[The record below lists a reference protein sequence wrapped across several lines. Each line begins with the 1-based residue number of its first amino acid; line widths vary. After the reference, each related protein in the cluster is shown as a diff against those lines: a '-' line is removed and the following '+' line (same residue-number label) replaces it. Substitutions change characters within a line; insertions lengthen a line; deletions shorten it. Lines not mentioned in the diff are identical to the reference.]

1 MKKTLCA
8 LVCISVLGCVMG
20 ASLQAWEVY
29 NRVLAVVNDQ
39 PIVESQLMKRFNHY
53 RELKKVPES
62 KVAYE
67 KSRLLDSFIE
77 DALFQQTAEEE
88 AIIVSDKKVDHFIE
102 NVMKRLNIEK
112 IDEFKK
118 KIEEDDN
125 MSFEEYRENIKR
137 SMTRELVMSIT
148 VGVSP
153 PSHKD
158 AREWYR
164 KNAHRVGYEVNIK
177 HIFMRP
183 RGRSMAE
190 EKRVNSAMR
199 DIRNKISGGSTFESL
214 AAQHSEDGAT
224 RGKGGSLG
232 WVRLSDIDR
241 YLAMQVFNMR
251 AGQISSVIKS
261 GEGYH
266 IVKFLGKRPVTY
278 ESIQGLIFNILYNKR
293 LARQVEKWAEQKKK
307 VSDIKIFMKDYTKR

>member
-1 MKKTLCA
+1 MVFTAVILCSPGGG
-8 LVCISVLGCVMG
+8 LR
-20 ASLQAWEVY
+20 AWEIFD
-29 NRVLAVVNDQ
+29 RVLAVVNDQ

-53 RELKKVPES
+53 REFKKIPES

-102 NVMKRLNIEK
+102 NVMKRLNIEN
-112 IDEFKK
+112 INEFKK

-153 PSHKD
+153 PTQK
-158 AREWYR
+158 AAKEWYR
-164 KNAHRVGYEVNIK
+164 KNAHRVGYEVYIK

-183 RGRSMAE
+183 RGRSMSE
-190 EKRVNSAMR
+190 EKRVNNEMR
-199 DIRNKISGGSTFESL
+199 DIRNKISQGSSFESL
-214 AAQHSEDGAT
+214 AARYSEDAAT
-224 RGKGGSLG
+224 RGNGGSFG
-232 WVRLSDIDR
+232 WVKLSDIDR

-251 AGQISSVIKS
+251 TGQISPVIKS

-293 LARQVEKWAEQKKK
+293 LARQVGKWAEQKKK

>member
-1 MKKTLCA
+1 MKKTVHIIVVAIA
-8 LVCISVLGCVMG
+8 LIGLMG
-20 ASLQAWEVY
+20 APLKAWEVY
-29 NRVLAVVNDQ
+29 DRVLAVVNDQ

-53 RELKKVPES
+53 RELKRIPQS

-102 NVMKRLNIEK
+102 KVMKRLNMNN

-125 MSFEEYRENIKR
+125 MSFDEYRDNIKR

-153 PSHKD
+153 PTNK
-158 AREWYR
+158 AAKAWYR
-164 KNAHRVGYEVNIK
+164 RNAHKVGYEVYIK

-183 RGRSMAE
+183 RNRSMAE
-190 EKRVNSAMR
+190 EKRVNSEMR
-199 DIRNKISGGSTFESL
+199 AIRNRLFRGSSFESL
-214 AAQHSEDGAT
+214 AAQYSEDTAT
-224 RGKGGSLG
+224 KGRGGSFG
-232 WVRLSDIDR
+232 WVKLADIDR

-251 AGQISSVIKS
+251 VGQISPVIKS

-266 IVKFLGKRPVTY
+266 IVKFFGKRPVTY
-278 ESIQGLIFNILYNKR
+278 ESIRGLIFNILYNKR
-293 LARQVEKWAEQKKK
+293 LAKQVGRWAEQKKK